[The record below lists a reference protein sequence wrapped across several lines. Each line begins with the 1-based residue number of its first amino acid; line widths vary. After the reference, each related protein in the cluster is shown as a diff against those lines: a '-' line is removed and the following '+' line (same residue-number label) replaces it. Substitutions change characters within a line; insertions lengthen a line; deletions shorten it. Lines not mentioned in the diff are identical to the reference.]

1 MVVHTFVFSLFV
13 VFAGAAIVSTLALLT
28 RQSLLVAYMLLGLCL
43 GPYGLHWV
51 GNAELVRRIG
61 EVGIIFLLFL
71 LGLDLPPQKLFHMF
85 KKISIIGV
93 ASSLIFF
100 VVGFVLARL
109 FRFTEVES
117 IIIGGAMMFSS
128 TIIGIKLLPTTV
140 LHHQH
145 IGEVMI
151 SVLLFQDIIAIIA
164 LTALHAVVSDQV
176 VSREVLFVLIAFPG
190 LLIFAYFFQ
199 RFVLMGLLKRFNR
212 IKEYLF
218 LIAIGWCLSMAE
230 LARVLHLSVEMGA
243 FVAGV
248 GLATSSLAIYI
259 AESLKP
265 VRDFFLVLFF
275 FSVGASVDIRHFGS
289 IALAAVVM
297 ALVFTF
303 LKPLLY
309 RYLLIGVSE
318 HPTMSWEVGMRLGQN
333 SEFSLIIATIAFEEH
348 LISMGAD
355 TLIQA
360 VTILTFVISS
370 YLVVLKYPTPVA
382 LNDRLR
388 RD

>member
-1 MVVHTFVFSLFV
+1 
-13 VFAGAAIVSTLALLT
+13 
-28 RQSLLVAYMLLGLCL
+28 
-43 GPYGLHWV
+43 LHWV
-51 GNAELVRRIG
+51 GNEESVHRIG

-71 LGLDLPPQKLFHMF
+71 LGLDLPPQKLLHMF
-85 KKISIIGV
+85 KKISIIGIV
-93 ASSLIFF
+93 SSLIFLS
-100 VVGFVLARL
+100 VGFILAQL
-109 FRFTEVES
+109 FRFNEVES
-117 IIIGGAMMFSS
+117 LIIAVAMMFSS

-145 IGEVMI
+145 IGEVMV
-151 SVLLFQDIIAIIA
+151 SVLLFQDIIAISA

-176 VSREVLFVLIAFPG
+176 ISKELLFVLIAFPG
-190 LLIFAYFFQ
+190 LLLFAYLFQ

-275 FSVGASVDIRHFGS
+275 FSVGASVDIHQFGT
-289 IALAAVVM
+289 IAVAAIVM
-297 ALVFTF
+297 TIAFTF
-303 LKPLLY
+303 LKPLVY

-318 HPTMSWEVGMRLGQN
+318 QPKMSWEVGTRLGQN
-333 SEFSLIIATIAFEEH
+333 SEFSLIIASIAFEEH
-348 LISMGAD
+348 LIGMGAD

-370 YLVVLKYPTPVA
+370 YLVVLRYPTPVA
-382 LNDRLR
+382 LSDRLR